1 MKHTAFGTLYIL
13 IGLTFLLITF
23 VTVNETSLENEKSVD
38 EFQIITNINLERH
51 AVSRIAKVNQL
62 NEKSKRR

>member
-1 MKHTAFGTLYIL
+1 MKHTAFGALYIL

-23 VTVNETSLENEKSVD
+23 VTVNETSLENEKPVD
-38 EFQIITNINLERH
+38 EFQIITNINLERQ